1 MTGPTEDTPAELVVE
16 TSSLFERSG
25 FDGGNLLL
33 GLFPDLG
40 AADLR
45 ELLTDVVR
53 HLVVPQLDQKVSL
66 LSIPTVHNPIRVTS
80 VDNVS
85 VSWTSERGTGP
96 RITPDQVTVQVAD
109 IMAVARKRKLAPS
122 SNGV

>member
-1 MTGPTEDTPAELVVE
+1 MEETPVELVVE
-16 TSSLFERSG
+16 TSSLFERAG
-25 FDGGNLLL
+25 FEGGNLLL

-53 HLVVPQLDQKVSL
+53 MLVVPQLDQRVSL

-96 RITPDQVTVQVAD
+96 RITPEQVTVKVAD
-109 IMAVARKRKLAPS
+109 IMALARKRKLAP
-122 SNGV
+122 NNAV